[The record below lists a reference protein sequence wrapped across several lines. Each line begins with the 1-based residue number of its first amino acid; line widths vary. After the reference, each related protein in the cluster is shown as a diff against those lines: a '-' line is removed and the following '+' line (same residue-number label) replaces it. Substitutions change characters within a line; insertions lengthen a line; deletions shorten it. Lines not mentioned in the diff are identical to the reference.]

1 MSDTGIG
8 ISEDDLGRLGKPFIQ
23 VHNDIGD
30 ASRAPGWGCRWS
42 RAWWRCMKATMAI
55 ESAPGEGTTVTI
67 SLPVAGPA
75 DGPSPAAPAPPRREL
90 VTLKARPHGPLRK
103 TA

>member
-8 ISEDDLGRLGKPFIQ
+8 IGADDLSRLGKPFVQ
-23 VHNDIGD
+23 VQNDYTRQFEGTGLGLSLVKGLVTLHD
-30 ASRAPGWGCRWS
+30 G
-42 RAWWRCMKATMAI
+42 TMSI
-55 ESAPGEGTTVTI
+55 ESAPNEGTTVTI

-75 DGPSPAAPAPPRREL
+75 PKREEHDVREIAVKTTASKEGTDGS
-90 VTLKARPHGPLRK
+90 LRK